1 MQISFTK
8 AGVSLPISNFK
19 NGFPGTRNTLGVLTI
34 LRNGE
39 SLPKLP
45 PVIDPAETWP
55 RPGQQVSIPV
65 LESYLFYGASFYH
78 VLATTDFLK
87 AKARYSTEE
96 IAGTS
101 ESQAYHFIL

>member
-1 MQISFTK
+1 MQTSFTK

-19 NGFPGTRNTLGVLTI
+19 NGSPGTRNTLGVLTI
-34 LRNGE
+34 LRNRE

-87 AKARYSTEE
+87 AKTRYSTEDT
-96 IAGTS
+96 AGTS
-101 ESQAYHFIL
+101 ETSFF